1 MRNLVVSSWFTIT
14 EGCPMRYNVNG
25 SNDAHVV
32 LGDTEIELGFDAA
45 ALRAFVDMGA
55 AMLAE
60 MDTQYEREEA
70 EAPDPLLGNGFR
82 ALSPGTKKI
91 R

>member
-14 EGCPMRYNVNG
+14 EGCPMRYSVSG
-25 SNDAHVV
+25 SDQAHVV
-32 LGDTEIELGFDAA
+32 FGDTEIELGFDAA
-45 ALRAFVDMGA
+45 SLRAFVGMGT

-70 EAPDPLLGNGFR
+70 EETT
-82 ALSPGTKKI
+82 SPAVTV
-91 R
+91 